1 MRAGEKSTAPKKS
14 GVKYRETDDVRIGDQ
29 WYSRFETMD
38 IILAHAKG
46 TTAPQEIANSCPE
59 FSRNPS
65 EHEAYMTTGSKRLVV
80 KKDSAES
87 IAFSYQL
94 HTVSDISGLI
104 IGSDFNRLSPL
115 VREDMP
121 GGTGKLYLF
130 NHRIPVLTGTSEI
143 SDAIAHY
150 PINIGDTSDFILID
164 DGGIT
169 YSSWAIIRS
178 GRFLIG
184 GNGKAPSK
192 LYFSI
197 KRRW

>member
-1 MRAGEKSTAPKKS
+1 M
-14 GVKYRETDDVRIGDQ
+14 
-29 WYSRFETMD
+29 
-38 IILAHAKG
+38 
-46 TTAPQEIANSCPE
+46 
-59 FSRNPS
+59 
-65 EHEAYMTTGSKRLVV
+65 
-80 KKDSAES
+80 
-87 IAFSYQL
+87 
-94 HTVSDISGLI
+94 SDISGLI

-121 GGTGKLYLF
+121 VGTGKLYLF
-130 NHRIPVLTGTSEI
+130 NHRIPVLTGTAET

-184 GNGKAPSK
+184 GNGKAPLK